1 MHTAHRT
8 LTHVFIITSFNIG
21 HSYILESQQKQHKL
35 KINMNWIWTGEEN
48 LANTS
53 NNKHILF
60 SFTSFFFY
68 WVLFSWFWFRFCW
81 IKRKKDQNTQMNVEY
96 AKASS
101 LVLLFWF
108 HFDLNSSQYRPIDAR
123 CWKRH
128 QILTSDAV
136 RLIFVTLFEHADS
149 VRFCV
154 VREFLFFWM
163 SESFL
168 SIQLNFGTWRRSFE
182 RESHVIA
189 WIELFWLV

>member
-1 MHTAHRT
+1 MNRRGK
-8 LTHVFIITSFNIG
+8 FSK
-21 HSYILESQQKQHKL
+21 YIQQQ
-35 KINMNWIWTGEEN
+35 
-48 LANTS
+48 AYS
-53 NNKHILF
+53 F

-136 RLIFVTLFEHADS
+136 LLILLRCLSTRIQWDFVLYGSFSFFLNVGILFEHS
-149 VRFCV
+149 VEFWNVASIIWMGIACNCV
-154 VREFLFFWM
+154 NWVFLVSLTVNIKWIK
-163 SESFL
+163 ESGQFL
-168 SIQLNFGTWRRSFE
+168 NKFE
-182 RESHVIA
+182 V
-189 WIELFWLV
+189 F